1 MEALRSSFTLGGM
14 RTLLAGTV
22 LGFSLLSL
30 LSGCGDTKPGSMVK
44 GGGASGG
51 SASGGG
57 ASGGSGHQVGASGS
71 QGSLNL
77 SGGNGPLGS
86 GGGVAG
92 AEGCAASTQEAGL
105 APVYLV
111 FLLDESG
118 SMGDKPE
125 TRTQKWDPVTSALQ
139 DFFADPQSQGLTA
152 SLSIFPLDQNKTM
165 GAANDALKPSCTAA
179 DYAPPIVPPTALPE
193 AKLFLDAIAAIT
205 PPNENGTP
213 TLPALT
219 GTIDYAQGLL
229 KQDPLR
235 KVAIVLVTD
244 GEPSQCDG
252 NTVDNIAAAA
262 GVVKAQIPT
271 YVIGVG
277 SSLVSL
283 NAIAVGGGTDKA
295 FIVAVNDPAKTRT
308 DFLSAVNI
316 IRGRSISCDIPL
328 PPPPLGKKLDPK
340 KVNVQLSGT
349 GQPTDL
355 KYGAD
360 CTGDAA
366 WHYDDPLKPTKVL
379 LCESAC
385 TAAKTEAAG
394 RLDVVFGCVDRSVN

>member
-1 MEALRSSFTLGGM
+1 M

-22 LGFSLLSL
+22 VGLSLLSL
-30 LSGCGDTKPGSMVK
+30 LSACGDAHPSSTVQGRGAT
-44 GGGASGG
+44 GGG
-51 SASGGG
+51 ASGGG
-57 ASGGSGHQVGASGS
+57 ASGGSGHKGDAGS
-71 QGSLNL
+71 QGSLDL
-77 SGGNGPLGS
+77 GGGNGPLGS
-86 GGGVAG
+86 GGGAG
-92 AEGCAASTQEAGL
+92 VGGVEGCAASTQEAAL

-118 SMGDKPE
+118 SMGDKQE
-125 TRTQKWDPVTSALQ
+125 SRQQKWDPVTSALQ
-139 DFFADPQSQGLTA
+139 AFFADPQSQGLTA

-165 GAANDALKPSCTAA
+165 GASNDALKPSCTAA

-193 AKLFLDAIAAIT
+193 GKLFSDAIAAIT

-219 GTIDYAQGLL
+219 GTIDYAKGLL
-229 KQDPLR
+229 QQDPLR

-252 NTVDNIAAAA
+252 NSVANIALAA
-262 GVVKAQIPT
+262 GTVKAEIPT

-277 SSLVSL
+277 NLDSL
-283 NAIAVGGGTDKA
+283 NAIAIGGGTEKA

-308 DFLSAVNI
+308 DFLSAVNM
-316 IRGRSISCDIPL
+316 IRGRSISCEVPL
-328 PPPPLGKKLDPK
+328 PSPPLGKKLDAN
-340 KVNVQLSGT
+340 KVNVQLSGN
-349 GQPTDL
+349 GQPTNL

-366 WHYDDPLKPTKVL
+366 WHYDDPMKPTKVL

-385 TAAKTEAAG
+385 SAVKNEAAG